1 MATGSDHNHTSH
13 PLDEVAK
20 QIEDSFDR
28 LIQYLLG
35 RKLSLL
41 AEIEYHRIEY
51 DNSVANRF
59 KIEKDLTSL
68 KQPIENVRRK
78 ELKTIQNDNLATIE
92 EKLNYLNDSIILEF
106 EFEIDTHSIEEE
118 ISKWGRIIKKTINI
132 PDYSVMKMPLVAG
145 RRLVAP
151 RGIAYEE
158 ESELIF
164 VCDQP
169 CIKIFNLTGE
179 FVSSFGCNELHLPN
193 AVVLHGSFIY
203 VLDRK
208 YSIIL
213 KYERTSYQFIKA
225 SKNGFEINFLLA
237 MGPDGFLYAPESV
250 ESRILMF
257 DSELDFKRSITHEC
271 LCSPVD
277 VAFNNDTMF
286 VLNGVLSKGV
296 HSFNLNGEYIECI
309 IANQSDIFVLFFH
322 IDCIGNILISA
333 WMDHTI
339 LVFNKTGQLL
349 HSLGKQGDD
358 KGEFYLP
365 AGITTTR
372 SGRLIV
378 VSRNTNYGLQIF

>member
-1 MATGSDHNHTSH
+1 MATRLADSHTSH

-20 QIEDSFDR
+20 QIEDAFDE
-28 LIQYLLG
+28 LIQCILG

-41 AEIEYHRIEY
+41 AELNDYRIEY
-51 DNSVANRF
+51 DHSVVSR
-59 KIEKDLTSL
+59 EKDLINNI
-68 KQPIENVRRK
+68 KKK
-78 ELKTIQNDNLATIE
+78 ELKTKDSLATIE
-92 EKLNYLNDSIILEF
+92 ETNLTDSNPIFEF
-106 EFEIDTHSIEEE
+106 EFTIETQDIVEE
-118 ISKWGRIIKKTINI
+118 INKLGRIIKKTIHI
-132 PDYSVMKMPLVAG
+132 PNYSAMKMPVVSG
-145 RRLVAP
+145 RKLVAP

-179 FVSSFGCNELHLPN
+179 FVSSFSSDELHLPN

-208 YSIIL
+208 HSIIL
-213 KYERTSYQFIKA
+213 KYERASFQFIKA
-225 SKNGFEINFLLA
+225 SKDGFEINFLLA
-237 MGPDGFLYAPESV
+237 MGPDEFLYAPESG

-257 DSELDFKRSITHEC
+257 DTKLDFKRCITHDC
-271 LCSPVD
+271 LCTPVD
-277 VAFNNDTMF
+277 VAFNSDKMF
-286 VLNGVLSKGV
+286 VLNGILSKGV

-309 IANQSDIFVLFFH
+309 IANQSDTFVLFFH
-322 IDCIGNILISA
+322 VDCIGNILISA

-339 LVFNKTGQLL
+339 LVFSKTGQLL
-349 HSLGKQGDD
+349 HSLGKQGNG

-378 VSRNTNYGLQIF
+378 VSRNENYGLQVL